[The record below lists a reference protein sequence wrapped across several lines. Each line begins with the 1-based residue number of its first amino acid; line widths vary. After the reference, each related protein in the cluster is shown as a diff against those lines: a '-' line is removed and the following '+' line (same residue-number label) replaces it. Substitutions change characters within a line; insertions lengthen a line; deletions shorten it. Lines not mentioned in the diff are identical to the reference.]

1 MQNVSSKIT
10 LSGTA
15 NEARE
20 FFYLFMK
27 ISIEPEK
34 MLLVLLYSLSAY
46 TAYFY
51 EKCKIDGLRSVLYL
65 SAPTGTGKTSVAKI
79 LASAILNDGEKQFFD
94 LMIQSL
100 HLKKAYSK
108 IGICWY
114 SLMIFTPRVAN
125 LMTKLLKRKL
135 QR

>member
-1 MQNVSSKIT
+1 
-10 LSGTA
+10 
-15 NEARE
+15 
-20 FFYLFMK
+20 
-27 ISIEPEK
+27 

-79 LASAILNDGEKQFFD
+79 LASAILNDGEKAILRFD
-94 LMIQSL
+94 DTIASL
-100 HLKKAYSK
+100 EE
-108 IGICWY
+108 
-114 SLMIFTPRVAN
+114 SLFENRDMLVLVDDFTPRVAN